1 MLACVAVPVNV
12 VANTLLKDAV
22 DEPNVTVCTVVPS
35 ACKPGRTASVASA
48 CTRKMFSVVPLN
60 GFALSLIVFP
70 TSLAILP
77 SLSFIIFI
85 LRSLESPIAIPT
97 SAKFVSVVNDASRF
111 GLRWTLQFH
120 PTYQHLFVRNLCQ

>member
-1 MLACVAVPVNV
+1 M
-12 VANTLLKDAV
+12 
-22 DEPNVTVCTVVPS
+22 PS

-97 SAKFVSVVNDASRF
+97 SAKFVSVVNDASPVCTK
-111 GLRWTLQFH
+111 LDASIPPNLSA
-120 PTYQHLFVRNLCQ
+120 FVAVP